1 MREKAVDM
9 QQNSEIQTLFVP
21 DTKSQVDFSSLGP
34 QPRFLW
40 NESNFKVILAGL
52 EPGQRIPAHPE
63 TLAMYHFLEGTG
75 AMTVD
80 EELFPVQAGTTIVTP
95 AGARRGIYAETRLI
109 FLAAKP
115 A

>member
-1 MREKAVDM
+1 M
-9 QQNSEIQTLFVP
+9 QKNTESQAFFIL
-21 DTKSQVDFSSLGP
+21 DTKAHADFSELGP

-40 NESNFKVILAGL
+40 NESSFKIILAGL
-52 EPGQRIPAHPE
+52 EPGQRIPTHPE

-95 AGARRGIYAETRLI
+95 AGARRGIYAETRLV